1 MTGASEHDIRTRFP
15 TNTNPRIN
23 RDFVITLKAT
33 IPLVHRDGG
42 VRRDVHVRIR
52 YVPDRL
58 ICEVAQMT
66 PYFNALDGHGWAS
79 IEELANTI
87 ADDFSNELIPR
98 WINVSLSLLTDGIE
112 HSAHVMDKQP
122 LWDNPALIQRLD

>member
-1 MTGASEHDIRTRFP
+1 MTSASHDIRTRFP
-15 TNTNPRIN
+15 TRANPRAD

-33 IPLVHRDGG
+33 IPFGRQNGG
-42 VRRDVHVRIR
+42 LRRDAHVCIR

-58 ICEVAQMT
+58 ICDVAQMT
-66 PYFNALDGHGWAS
+66 PYFNAFDNHGSAG

-98 WINVSLSLLTDGIE
+98 WINVSLSLLIEGIE
-112 HSAHVMDKQP
+112 HSADVMDKQP
-122 LWDNPALIQRLD
+122 LWDNPSMLQRVT